1 MARRPRLQIPGAV
14 YHVMS
19 RGNRKDRIFE
29 DDADRERFDRT
40 VRDAARRYAI
50 RCYAAC
56 LMNNHYH
63 LVLDA
68 PRVNLSDA
76 MRYVNGVFSRTSNRR
91 HHRTG
96 HLFEARFR
104 SIVVERKSYL
114 RRVARYVV
122 LNPVR
127 AHLVSKVESW
137 PWSTYRA
144 TVGLEEVPEWLYLDW
159 LTTAF
164 KVDSI
169 EEARERYG
177 RYVNSPAPSKSQ
189 RMSALAVGSKSFEK
203 AVRDAA
209 LARHAEDVLPRA
221 ITALGRPSLE
231 ALFTATYP
239 VGPERDRIIAL
250 AHSQYG
256 YRLAEISRH
265 LGCHRSTASAAL
277 RRLEIRSRE
286 GAFSETSA
294 AS

>member
-1 MARRPRLQIPGAV
+1 
-14 YHVMS
+14 MS

-29 DDADRERFDRT
+29 DDADRERFGRT

-76 MRYVNGVFSRTSNRR
+76 MRYLNGVFSRTSNRR

-104 SIVVERKSYL
+104 SIVVDQKSYL

-144 TVGLEEVPEWLYLDW
+144 TAGLEEAPEWLYLDW

-169 EEARERYG
+169 EEARERYAE
-177 RYVNSPAPSKSQ
+177 YVNSPAPSKSQ
-189 RMSALAVGSKSFEK
+189 RIGAVAIGSKSFEK

-209 LARHAEDVLPRA
+209 LAHHTENVLPRT
-221 ITALGRPSLE
+221 ITALGRPSLG
-231 ALFTATYP
+231 ALFTSPYL
-239 VGPERDRIIAL
+239 VGQERDRIIVL
-250 AHSQYG
+250 AHSKYG
-256 YRLAEISRH
+256 YPLAEISRH

-277 RRLEIRSRE
+277 RRLEMRRGE
-286 GAFSETSA
+286 RAFSETSA